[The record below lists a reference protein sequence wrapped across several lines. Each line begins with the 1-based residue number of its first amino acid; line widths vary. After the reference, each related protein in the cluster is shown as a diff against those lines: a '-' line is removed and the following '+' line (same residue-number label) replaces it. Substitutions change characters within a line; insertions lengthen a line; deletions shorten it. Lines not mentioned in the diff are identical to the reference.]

1 MSKLNIKKAI
11 ALASAAAMM
20 TGAAAC
26 GEKTTWGAEINGTQV
41 PAGVFIYYLQ
51 DAYYDAQ
58 SKVEMPETAEGEEAP
73 DIFTL
78 QIEGKSAK
86 DWMIDEAT
94 SSMQKYCAIEEKF
107 SERGLSLTA
116 EEKEAAQLY
125 SDQLWDYGGDY
136 YMEMGI
142 SQKSYLSVYLNNLKR
157 EKLFESY
164 YFEGGENAV
173 SDDEAKSY
181 LDENYALINYFDIE
195 LKDGEG
201 NLLKSEGI
209 AERKAMA
216 EDYISRYKNGED
228 LDILRA
234 EYDAY
239 YQALKDE
246 AAAASEDENKIDTEG
261 IIGIDP
267 SDAQAPLDGEGDTL
281 PEDGEAA
288 ESDGGDVSE
297 TEPAETAAAEITE
310 APEAVQSEE
319 TIEDVPASEENT
331 EIFNVESNK
340 TVIEKDGNEPNADI
354 SKAVFEEMSKGE
366 IRLIESADGEHLYI
380 VVKLDVLETDE
391 YYSTAKESLIYE
403 MKSDEFDAM
412 IEQWMQSQVVVKNED
427 SYKKY
432 DPEKTMKN

>member
-20 TGAAAC
+20 AGSTAC

-51 DAYYDAQ
+51 NAYYDAQ
-58 SKVEMPETAEGEEAP
+58 SKAETPETAEGEEAP

-86 DWMIDEAT
+86 DWMLDEAT
-94 SSMQKYCAIEEKF
+94 KSMQEYCAIEEKF
-107 SERGLSLTA
+107 AERGLSLTA

-125 SDQLWDYGGDY
+125 SDQLWDYGGEY

-142 SQKSYLSVYLNNLKR
+142 SQKSYLSVYLNGIKR
-157 EKLFESY
+157 EKLFGSY

-181 LDENYALINYFDIE
+181 LDENYALINYIDIE

-201 NLLKSEGI
+201 NLLKSDGI
-209 AERKAMA
+209 AERRAMA
-216 EDYISRYKNGED
+216 EDYIARYNNGED
-228 LDILRA
+228 FDLLRS

-239 YQALKDE
+239 YQSLKD
-246 AAAASEDENKIDTEG
+246 AAAASESENKIDTEG
-261 IIGIDP
+261 IVDVEP

-281 PEDGEAA
+281 PEESEAP

-297 TEPAETAAAEITE
+297 TEPAETAATENTE
-310 APEAVQSEE
+310 ASEIAQSEE
-319 TIEDVPASEENT
+319 ASEGVPASEENA
-331 EIFNVESNK
+331 EVFNVESNK

-366 IRLIESADGEHLYI
+366 IKIVESADGEHLYL

-391 YYSTAKESLIYE
+391 YYNTAKESLIYE
-403 MKSDEFDAM
+403 MKSDDFDAM

-432 DPEKTMKN
+432 DPEKTMKS

>member
-11 ALASAAAMM
+11 AIASAAAIMA
-20 TGAAAC
+20 GASGC

-51 DAYYDAQ
+51 NAYYDAQ
-58 SKVEMPETAEGEEAP
+58 SKAETSETAEGEEAP

-78 QIEGKSAK
+78 QIEGKNAK
-86 DWMIDEAT
+86 DWMYDEAT
-94 SSMQKYCAIEEKF
+94 KSMQEYCAIEEKF
-107 SERGLSLTA
+107 AERGLSLTA

-125 SDQLWDYGGDY
+125 SDQLWDYGGEY

-142 SQKSYLSVYLNNLKR
+142 SQKSYLSVYLNSIKR
-157 EKLFESY
+157 EKLFGSY

-181 LDENYALINYFDIE
+181 LDENYALINYIDIE

-201 NLLKSEGI
+201 NLLKSDGI
-209 AERKAMA
+209 AERRAMA
-216 EDYISRYKNGED
+216 EDYIARYNNGED
-228 LDILRA
+228 FDLLRS

-239 YQALKDE
+239 YQGLKD
-246 AAAASEDENKIDTEG
+246 AAAASEGENKIDTEG
-261 IIGIDP
+261 IVDVEP

-281 PEDGEAA
+281 PEESEAP

-297 TEPAETAAAEITE
+297 TEPAETAATENTE
-310 APEAVQSEE
+310 ASETAQSEE
-319 TIEDVPASEENT
+319 ATEEMTVSQEDVEV
-331 EIFNVESNK
+331 FNVESNK

-366 IRLIESADGEHLYI
+366 IRIVESADGEHLYL
-380 VVKLDVLETDE
+380 VVKLDILETDE

-403 MKSDEFDAM
+403 MKSGDFDAM
-412 IEQWMQSQVVVKNED
+412 IEQWMQSQVVVRNEE
-427 SYKKY
+427 SYKRY
-432 DPEKTMKN
+432 DPEKTMKS